1 MSAVPQKWL
10 NLLSLLPGYD
20 PLAQAGNCTFD
31 ARVAEAAIR
40 FVEEQLVHIEGE
52 HAGNAF
58 KLEDWQKALIG
69 CAFGWKQ
76 PDGRRRYREVM
87 LYVPRKNGK
96 SCLLAALLNLVA
108 FCDREPG
115 AQVYSAAADREQAAL
130 VYRQAKGMIERNE
143 RLAESAKVYS
153 SFKSIEFPDNVIYK
167 ALSADAE
174 TKHGF
179 NSHFIVVD
187 ELHAQPN
194 RELVDVLLTS
204 TGSRRQPMVW
214 YITTADFDRE
224 SICNE
229 KYDYACKVRDNGGD
243 PAKPG
248 YDPSFLPVIYELT
261 KDEAFAEHET
271 PDGTKLGWELPENW
285 RKANPNLGVSVHE
298 EYLQRE
304 AHRAKETPS
313 YLNTF
318 LRLHLN
324 IRTTNDVAWLKMEQ
338 WDACG
343 REVPD
348 MTGRECYA
356 GMDLASTTDVAA
368 FVLVFP
374 PKVQG
379 EPVYVM
385 PHFWIPEE
393 NARKR
398 ELRDKVPYVVWER
411 IGLIRMTEGDSID
424 YDVIRR
430 DIGELATRYKILNI
444 GADRWNATQLINQ
457 LMQDGLSVVIV
468 EQGFRG
474 LNPGTK
480 ELERLVIAKQMAH
493 GRHAVLRWMAG
504 NTMVETDAMGN
515 IKPSKKK
522 STEKIDGIVALVM
535 ALGLSMSAEAPKPS
549 VYEFR
554 GILELGNTHQ
564 PEPATAGKPTHARYL
579 PEYDFEDD

>member
-1 MSAVPQKWL
+1 M
-10 NLLSLLPGYD
+10 
-20 PLAQAGNCTFD
+20 F
-31 ARVAEAAIR
+31 
-40 FVEEQLVHIEGE
+40 
-52 HAGNAF
+52 
-58 KLEDWQKALIG
+58 
-69 CAFGWKQ
+69 
-76 PDGRRRYREVM
+76 

-96 SCLLAALLNLVA
+96 SSLLAALLNLVA
-108 FCDREPG
+108 FCDNEPG
-115 AQVYSAAADREQAAL
+115 AQIYSAAADRDQASL
-130 VYRQAKGMIERNE
+130 VYRQAKGMIELNPALTDVTRI
-143 RLAESAKVYS
+143 YI
-153 SFKSIEFPDNVIYK
+153 SFKSIEYPDNVVYK
-167 ALSADAE
+167 ALSADASS
-174 TKHGF
+174 KHGY

-194 RELVDVLLTS
+194 RDLVDVLLTS

-261 KDEAFAEHET
+261 KDEAFAEHQA
-271 PDGTKLGWELPENW
+271 DGGVKFGWELPELW

-343 REVPD
+343 RELPD
-348 MTGRECYA
+348 LTGRECY
-356 GMDLASTTDVAA
+356 GGLDLASTTDVAA

-374 PKVQG
+374 PPIQG
-379 EPVYVM
+379 QPIYVL
-385 PHFWIPEE
+385 PTFWVPSE

-398 ELRDKVPYVVWER
+398 ERTDRVPYTVWDR
-411 IGLIRMTEGDSID
+411 QGFLKSTDAMDGTSID
-424 YDVIRR
+424 YDTIRM
-430 DIGELATRYKILNI
+430 DINELQKKYNI
-444 GADRWNATQLINQ
+444 KGVGADRWNATQIISQLIG
-457 LMQDGLSVVIV
+457 DGLDVVIV

-480 ELERLVIAKQMAH
+480 ELERLIISRQLAH
-493 GRHAVLRWMAG
+493 GRHPVLRWMAG
-504 NTMVETDAMGN
+504 NVTVETDAIGN
-515 IKPSKKK
+515 LKPSKKR
-522 STEKIDGIVALVM
+522 STEKIDGIVALAM
-535 ALGLSMSAEAPKPS
+535 ALGLSMSAPAPKQS

-554 GILELGNTHQ
+554 GILEVG
-564 PEPATAGKPTHARYL
+564 
-579 PEYDFEDD
+579 